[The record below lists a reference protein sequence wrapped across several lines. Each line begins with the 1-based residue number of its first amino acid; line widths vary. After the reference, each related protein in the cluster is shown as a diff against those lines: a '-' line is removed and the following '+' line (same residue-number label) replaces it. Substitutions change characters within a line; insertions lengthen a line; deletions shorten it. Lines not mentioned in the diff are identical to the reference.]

1 MLSLGVGLNY
11 LHATVRCGL
20 NFDNDKLLLFDT
32 FGYQSDQFILE
43 KPIIIDSE
51 TQMAK
56 KFVVKITVS
65 LITERQLKYFSSF
78 MSPWK
83 PN

>member
-1 MLSLGVGLNY
+1 MWGVGLNY

-20 NFDNDKLLLFDT
+20 NFDNDKLLLFDA
-32 FGYQSDQFILE
+32 FGYQQKHYLLK
-43 KPIIIDSE
+43 KPINIDSE

-65 LITERQLKYFSSF
+65 PITETQIKSSSSF

-83 PN
+83 SN